1 MCQVWGMRWGFIIE
15 RHFGFFYRVMKQRGY
30 YSFANPLVDPVSALH
45 AMIEGEPEDLGE
57 YPHMPACSGV
67 EPPRYKM
74 RLSDSYFKLEGEEW
88 ILT

>member
-1 MCQVWGMRWGFIIE
+1 MRWGFIIE